1 MLQWFVITHNLHA
14 LQLVTSRIA
23 GLEVE
28 IYSPSKI
35 ELKKRKDC
43 NASRAKETQLFP
55 GYLFLRFDPEVVHT
69 TTISE
74 LPGVQ
79 DFVRTGGKV
88 ATVSNG
94 LIESLKESL
103 LLRTDRKVTS
113 LECRNVP
120 PSTMAGLEYIAG
132 ISSKQERQAAFLALL
147 QEDSHLQ
154 RAALGGTGRGSVR
167 NCSMTEKIPVNE
179 KLY

>member
-14 LQLVTSRIA
+14 FQLVTSRIA
-23 GLEVE
+23 GLGGVE

-43 NASRAKETQLFP
+43 NAVRMKETQLFP

-69 TTISE
+69 TTIADI
-74 LPGVQ
+74 PGVQ
-79 DFVRTGGKV
+79 DFVRFGGQV
-88 ATVSNG
+88 STVPNA
-94 LIESLKESL
+94 LIEALKQSL

-120 PSTMAGLEYIAG
+120 ASTMAGLESIAAMK
-132 ISSKQERQAAFLALL
+132 SKAERQAAFFALL
-147 QEDSHLQ
+147 REEALQ
-154 RAALGGTGRGSVR
+154 QSATRVGSR
-167 NCSMTEKIPVNE
+167 ICSVTEKIPVNE